1 MSATLPGALTYW
13 SARLGG
19 EQFTAESQ
27 QRQACALQSAL
38 DSLAPYLHGIP
49 DSDAEAAVYEQAHWL
64 LGSRAELQA
73 QGVVSMSISGI
84 SESFGVKGRPA
95 SVAPSAWRIIKCGS
109 DGKRGRGPVWL

>member
-19 EQFTAESQ
+19 EQFTAESE
-27 QRQACALQSAL
+27 QRQNCALQSAR
-38 DSLAPYLHGIP
+38 DSLAPFVQSI
-49 DSDAEAAVYEQAHWL
+49 SEADAEAAVYEQAHWL

-73 QGVVSMSISGI
+73 QGVASMSISGI
-84 SESFGVKGRPA
+84 SESFSVKGRPS
-95 SVAPSAWRIIKCGS
+95 SVAPFAWRIITFGA